1 MGQAVL
7 LSGSWKLEDFL
18 MATRKRR
25 SGAGRKPSWVPPQGC
40 PAQFIEHGE
49 TRLAYQLFAMFWL
62 EWQTSSVDDELARQ
76 QSSFS
81 AAEKLYIELR
91 PDSKNTNFVMR
102 QFRDFGWSARCAGRV
117 FQPTVKPRIKA
128 APPPEAA
135 AATPLPTPAKIPD
148 NLRSLLQI
156 GTRSLQLEIAQLAKL
171 QEGID
176 RALSEDSTTG
186 LHLDSTGLESVDVLV
201 SLINAAKRMLTK

>member
-1 MGQAVL
+1 MPT
-7 LSGSWKLEDFL
+7 K
-18 MATRKRR
+18 RKR
-25 SGAGRKPSWVPPQGC
+25 GRQPSWLPPKGCPPQ
-40 PAQFIEHGE
+40 FVEYGE
-49 TRLAYQLFAMFWL
+49 SKLSYQLFSIFWL
-62 EWQTSSVDDELARQ
+62 EWQTTPADDELTRQ

-81 AAEKLYIELR
+81 AAEKLYLELR

-117 FQPTVKPRIKA
+117 FQPTGKA
-128 APPPEAA
+128 RSKATPTPEVP

-171 QEGID
+171 QESID